1 MADQIPLV
9 ISASKVREIPSGDVL
24 DLSGAGLKVGADI
37 TADAGNTHD
46 LGSSGTKFQ
55 DAHFN
60 GTVNAGTFAGAGTSL
75 TGITSSNFSSAQTVL
90 IKNVS
95 GTTLKTIRSPGS

>member
-9 ISASKVREIPSGDVL
+9 ISANKVREIPSGDVL
-24 DLSGAGLKVGADI
+24 DLTGCGLKVGADI
-37 TADAGNTHD
+37 VPDTTDTDDIGT
-46 LGSSGTKFQ
+46 SSLKFQ

-60 GTVNAGTFAGAGTSL
+60 GTVNATTFSGAGTSL
-75 TGITSSNFSSAQTVL
+75 TGITSSNFGSTETVL
-90 IKNVS
+90 IKNTA